1 MDNNYEATYREK
13 RGSLST
19 KELRERKERS
29 TAKFRTIGEMKQH
42 HNAIQTLYKNGYDG
56 NALRHIAGEFQDSIQ
71 FALDDINRM
80 RDNMSEILNS

>member
-1 MDNNYEATYREK
+1 MYNEHNREPTT
-13 RGSLST
+13 T

-29 TAKFRTIGEMKQH
+29 AAKFNTITKMKQQ

-56 NALRHIAGEFQDSIQ
+56 NALRQIAGEFQDSIQ
-71 FALDDINRM
+71 FALNDINRM